1 MASKGIEKL
10 VSEASKKG
18 YSVFRKGD
26 RIEICKPNRKMVR
39 LVILPDGTGYRGDVQ
54 SNAGKS
60 HQNAKANERGTRP
73 LD

>member
-10 VSEASKKG
+10 VSEASKQG

-39 LVILPDGTGYRGDVQ
+39 LVILPDGTGYRGDVDLTLD
-54 SNAGKS
+54 KS
-60 HQNAKANERGTRP
+60 HQNDKSK
-73 LD
+73 

>member
-10 VSEASKKG
+10 VSEACKKG

-39 LVILPDGTGYRGDVQ
+39 PVILPDGTGYRGDVDLTL
-54 SNAGKS
+54 
-60 HQNAKANERGTRP
+60 AKAIRTQKQMKEVLG
-73 LD
+73 L